1 MVCYT
6 VVSLCDE
13 WTSRSKEDDPSPNM
27 LTHEGMLDSDADD
40 VGPVPTFIPS
50 KSGDSEDAHGSQL
63 TVLLF
68 RITITPS
75 AATFLDF
82 HPQYPFSQNSSLA
95 SSPVATL
102 GHTYGPSDLNSL
114 QDHMFEIE
122 LSDEE
127 E

>member
-1 MVCYT
+1 
-6 VVSLCDE
+6 
-13 WTSRSKEDDPSPNM
+13 M
-27 LTHEGMLDSDADD
+27 LTHEGMLDSDAND
-40 VGPVPTFIPS
+40 VGPAPASISS
-50 KSGDSEDAHGSQL
+50 KSRDSEDGHGSQL
-63 TVLLF
+63 MVSPS
-68 RITITPS
+68 RVTITPS

-82 HPQYPFSQNSSLA
+82 HPQYPSSQNSSSA

-102 GHTYGPSDLNSL
+102 GHTYGPSDFDFF

>member
-1 MVCYT
+1 
-6 VVSLCDE
+6 
-13 WTSRSKEDDPSPNM
+13 M
-27 LTHEGMLDSDADD
+27 LTHKGMSDGDAND
-40 VGPVPTFIPS
+40 VGLAPAPISS
-50 KSGDSEDAHGSQL
+50 KSGDSEDGHGSQL
-63 TVLLF
+63 MVLPS

-95 SSPVATL
+95 FGPLATP
-102 GHTYGPSDLNSL
+102 GHTYGPSDFDYLT
-114 QDHMFEIE
+114 DHMFEIE